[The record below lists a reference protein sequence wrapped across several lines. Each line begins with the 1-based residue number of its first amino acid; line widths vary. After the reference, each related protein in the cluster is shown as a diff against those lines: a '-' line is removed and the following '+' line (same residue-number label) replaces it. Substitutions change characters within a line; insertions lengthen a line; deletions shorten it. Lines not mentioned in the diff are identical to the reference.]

1 MPFLKR
7 FYQHFLKIL
16 LIPLFVGII
25 LLFFFESPVLNGFI
39 LGTTVSIILLGNW
52 FYHLEK
58 AKQEDENRVKTGTIT
73 RVIIVIVACLVWYR
87 FMAYINIFGMI
98 VGLSFTYILMMYRAI
113 KEMRK

>member
-1 MPFLKR
+1 M
-7 FYQHFLKIL
+7 
-16 LIPLFVGII
+16 
-25 LLFFFESPVLNGFI
+25 
-39 LGTTVSIILLGNW
+39 SIILLGNW

-58 AKQEDENRVKTGTIT
+58 AKQDEENRVKTGTVT

-87 FMAYINIFGMI
+87 FMADINIFGVL